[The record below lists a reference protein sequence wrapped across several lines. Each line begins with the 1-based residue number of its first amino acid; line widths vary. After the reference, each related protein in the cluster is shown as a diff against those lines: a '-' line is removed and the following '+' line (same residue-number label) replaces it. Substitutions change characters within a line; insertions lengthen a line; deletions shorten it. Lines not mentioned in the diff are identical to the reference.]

1 MIIFCILGFSI
12 IFIAL
17 IIWIFGR
24 EEDFKI
30 GHILGS
36 KEDKEEGFYRRL
48 EDRHDIDTGLYEVRP
63 AHYVW
68 VYNPKRKGGTAANYG
83 LSAVR
88 GDYREPEEDNRV
100 NTEYNAI
107 LDRPERKACRGRVF
121 SDKGRYRAYCKR
133 GRDLRVHRKYYLK

>member
-1 MIIFCILGFSI
+1 MVGKKIL
-12 IFIAL
+12 
-17 IIWIFGR
+17 
-24 EEDFKI
+24 K
-30 GHILGS
+30 LGIYLAVS

-107 LDRPERKACRGRVF
+107 LDRPERKACRGGFFLIRV
-121 SDKGRYRAYCKR
+121 DI
-133 GRDLRVHRKYYLK
+133 VHIVSVVGIYGYIVSII